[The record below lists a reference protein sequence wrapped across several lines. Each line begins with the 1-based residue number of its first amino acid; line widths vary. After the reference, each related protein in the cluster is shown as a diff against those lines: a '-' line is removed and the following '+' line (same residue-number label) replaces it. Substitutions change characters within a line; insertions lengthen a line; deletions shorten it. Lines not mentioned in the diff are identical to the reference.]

1 MTYIFLLFLALGKI
15 SPREQLVEITLLQGE
30 V

>member
-15 SPREQLVEITLLQGE
+15 SPREQLVEISPAAR
-30 V
+30 